1 MTIGPTDDVV
11 SLLTQDHEA
20 VKQRFV
26 EFDGVPPEARAELFW
41 KLTDQLARH
50 EVAEEVV
57 VHPVIREEPG
67 GEAII
72 EARLAEEEEAE
83 RLLARMEKLDPTTE
97 EFMGALRDLESA
109 VLNHAEM
116 EEYEAFPL
124 LVGNEDNG
132 RLLLLGQKYKGAKLE
147 APNHPHPHAP
157 NTPPGN
163 KIVGPFA
170 AFFDRL
176 RDSARSA

>member
-1 MTIGPTDDVV
+1 M
-11 SLLTQDHEA
+11 
-20 VKQRFV
+20 
-26 EFDGVPPEARAELFW
+26 
-41 KLTDQLARH
+41 
-50 EVAEEVV
+50 
-57 VHPVIREEPG
+57 
-67 GEAII
+67 
-72 EARLAEEEEAE
+72 AEEEAAE
-83 RLLARMEKLDPTTE
+83 RLLSRMEKLDPTTE

-124 LVGNEDNG
+124 LVGHEDSG
-132 RLLLLGQKYKGAKLE
+132 HLLVLGQKYKGAKLE

-176 RDSARSA
+176 RDSTRGA